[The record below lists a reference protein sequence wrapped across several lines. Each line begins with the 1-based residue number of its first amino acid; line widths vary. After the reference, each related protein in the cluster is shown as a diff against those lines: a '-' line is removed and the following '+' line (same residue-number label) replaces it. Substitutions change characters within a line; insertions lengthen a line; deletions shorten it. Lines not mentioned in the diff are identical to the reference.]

1 MGASDLIR
9 IEKMTTKH
17 VGRVIDLKVLPEQQR
32 FVGPVV
38 DILALVNAQI
48 RPYIICDQDEIVGF
62 FILDTVFSQSHDFA
76 DIHDLGL
83 RKFFIDQAYQGKGF
97 ARQALQC
104 LDDHLVE
111 EYARYKH
118 IFLTVN
124 CLNTA
129 AKACYEKAGF
139 KDTQTLY
146 EGGPSG
152 PQHIM
157 IKSF

>member
-1 MGASDLIR
+1 MIH

-17 VGRVIDLKVLPEQQR
+17 VGRVIDLNVLPDQQR
-32 FVGPVV
+32 FVGPMT
-38 DILALVNAQI
+38 DSLALANAQV
-48 RPYIICDQDEIVGF
+48 RPYIICDQEDIVGF
-62 FILDTVFSQSHDFA
+62 FIVDTVFSQSHDFA
-76 DIHDLGL
+76 DSHDLGL

-97 ARQALQC
+97 AGQALRA
-104 LDDHLVE
+104 LDDHLE
-111 EYARYKH
+111 EAYPRYKR

-124 CLNTA
+124 CLNIA

-157 IKSF
+157 VKSL

>member
-1 MGASDLIR
+1 MIH

-17 VGRVIDLKVLPEQQR
+17 VARVIDLKVLPEQQR
-32 FVGPVV
+32 FVGTMT
-38 DILALVNAQI
+38 DILALANAQI

-62 FILDTVFSQSHDFA
+62 FLLDTVFNKSHDFA
-76 DIHDLGL
+76 DSHDLGL

-97 ARQALQC
+97 AGQALHV
-104 LDDHLVE
+104 LDQLLVT
-111 EYARYKH
+111 EYRRFKRLL
-118 IFLTVN
+118 LTVN
-124 CLNTA
+124 CLNAA

-139 KDTQTLY
+139 KDSQTLY

-157 IKSF
+157 IKSL

>member
-1 MGASDLIR
+1 MTH

-32 FVGPVV
+32 FVGKMT
-38 DILALVNAQI
+38 DILSLANAQV

-62 FILDTVFSQSHDFA
+62 FLLDTVFSQTHDFA
-76 DIHDLGL
+76 GTHDLGL

-97 ARQALQC
+97 ASQALQG
-104 LDDHLVE
+104 LDDYLVT
-111 EYARYKH
+111 EYSRYKRLL
-118 IFLTVN
+118 LTVN

-129 AKACYEKAGF
+129 AKVCYEKAGF
-139 KDTQTLY
+139 KDSQTLY

-157 IKSF
+157 IKSL